1 MSKYIDLTK
10 ILTKMPDFVFDYIEV
25 AYDGESV
32 NTQIGYSIDIRTF
45 LEYLRRFKFRNI
57 SSIEDFTPKELG
69 EVTLRDL
76 NGFKAY
82 LREYETEYVTA
93 VGKTVRRVR
102 RNNEYGI
109 NRKLSG
115 IRGLYLYL
123 YKNDLIDSNVTD
135 KLDFKK
141 IHQKMKKPLT
151 TQDTLDLIDVLYNG
165 ENYFTGRSRTAYL
178 SRKQRDIALFTAYL
192 GTGCRVSELVNLN
205 VNDVDFNSSSF
216 IVTRKGGD
224 QQEIFMPLQVENE
237 LVKYME
243 ERLEMK
249 NVKDEDALFISR
261 NGRRLSPQTVEKNLK
276 SYCIAA
282 GITDP
287 DKMHPHALRR
297 TFACNMIADGVDIKM
312 VAELMGHKNIE
323 VTHRYYTQYA
333 TEKRKDIMR
342 NFDITGTEPAAHD
355 QASKQEQI

>member
-10 ILTKMPDFVFDYIEV
+10 MLTKLPDFVFDYIEI
-25 AYDGESV
+25 AYNGESI
-32 NTQIGYSIDIRTF
+32 NTQIGYSIDIKIF
-45 LEYLRRFKFRNI
+45 LEYLKKFCFKEIEN
-57 SSIEDFTPKELG
+57 IEDFTPDDLNK
-69 EVTLRDL
+69 VTLRDL

-82 LREYETEYVTA
+82 LQEYESEYINA
-93 VGKTVRRVR
+93 AGKTIKRTR

-115 IRGLYLYL
+115 IRGLYMYL
-123 YKNDLIDSNVTD
+123 YKNDLIDHNITD

-141 IHQKMKKPLT
+141 NHQKIKKPLT
-151 TQDTLDLIDVLYNG
+151 TQDTIRLIDVLYEG
-165 ENYFTGRSRTAYL
+165 ENYFEGRSKASYL
-178 SRKQRDIALFTAYL
+178 NRKQRDIALFIAYL

-205 VNDVDFNSSSF
+205 INDVDFESSSF

-237 LVKYME
+237 MLKYMD
-243 ERLEMK
+243 ERLEMQ
-249 NVKDEDALFISR
+249 NVKDKDALFISR
-261 NGRRLSPQTVEKNLK
+261 NGKRILPQTVEKNLK
-276 SYCIAA
+276 SYCRAA

-333 TEKRKDIMR
+333 AEKRRQIMR
-342 NFDITGTEPAAHD
+342 SFDITGNEDTN
-355 QASKQEQI
+355 KQKGDGNE

>member
-10 ILTKMPDFVFDYIEV
+10 ILTKLPDFAFDYIEM

-32 NTQIGYSIDIRTF
+32 NTQIGYSIDIKTF
-45 LEYLRRFKFRNI
+45 LEYLEKYKFRDI
-57 SSIEDFTPKELG
+57 GGIEEITPEMLN

-82 LREYETEYVTA
+82 LQEYENEYTTA
-93 VGKTVRRVR
+93 TGKKVKRIR

-115 IRGLYLYL
+115 IRGLFLYL
-123 YKNDLIDSNVTD
+123 YKNDYIDHNITD

-141 IHQKMKKPLT
+141 LHQKMKRPLT
-151 TQDTLDLIDVLYNG
+151 TQDVLNLIEVLYDG
-165 ENYFTGRSRTAYL
+165 ENFFDGRSRASYL
-178 SRKQRDIALFTAYL
+178 NRKQRDIALFTAYL

-205 VNDVDFNSSSF
+205 INDVDFESSSF

-237 LVKYME
+237 MLKYVE
-243 ERLEMK
+243 ERLS
-249 NVKDEDALFISR
+249 DEDTKDTDPLFISR
-261 NGRRLSPQTVEKNLK
+261 NGKRILPQTVEKNLK
-276 SYCIAA
+276 NYCRAA

-333 TEKRKDIMR
+333 IEKRKQVMR
-342 NFDITGTEPAAHD
+342 GFDITG
-355 QASKQEQI
+355 QQSKEGEQKDGG

>member
-1 MSKYIDLTK
+1 MSKYVDLTK
-10 ILTKMPDFVFDYIEV
+10 ILTKLPDYVFDYIQV

-32 NTQIGYSIDIRTF
+32 NTQIGYSIDIKTF
-45 LEYLRRFKFRNI
+45 FEYLIKFKFRGDI
-57 SSIEDFTPKELG
+57 STEDITTDMLND
-69 EVTLRDL
+69 VTLRDL

-82 LREYETEYVTA
+82 LREYESEYISPT
-93 VGKTVRRVR
+93 GRVIKR
-102 RNNEYGI
+102 IRTNNEYGI

-115 IRGLYLYL
+115 IRGLFLYL
-123 YKNDLIDSNVTD
+123 YKNDYIDHNITD

-141 IHQKMKKPLT
+141 VHQKMKKPLT
-151 TQDTLDLIDVLYNG
+151 TQDVLNLIEVLYDG
-165 ENYFTGRSRTAYL
+165 ENFFSGRSRAEYL
-178 SRKQRDIALFTAYL
+178 NRKQRDIALFTAYL

-205 VNDVDFNSSSF
+205 INDVDFDSSSF

-224 QQEIFMPLQVENE
+224 QQEIFMPIQVENE
-237 LVKYME
+237 MLKYIR
-243 ERLEMK
+243 ERL
-249 NVKDEDALFISR
+249 DEDKAKDSDPLFISR
-261 NGRRLSPQTVEKNLK
+261 NGKRILPQTVEKNLK
-276 SYCIAA
+276 NYCRTA

-333 TEKRKDIMR
+333 ASKQKQVMR
-342 NFDITGTEPAAHD
+342 NFEITGKEDEGHED
-355 QASKQEQI
+355 

>member
-10 ILTKMPDFVFDYIEV
+10 ILTRLPDFVFDYIEV
-25 AYDGESV
+25 AYNGESV
-32 NTQIGYSIDIRTF
+32 NTQIGYSLDIKTF
-45 LEYLRRFKFRNI
+45 LEYLRRFRFRDVE
-57 SSIEDFTPKELG
+57 SIEDFTPEQLG

-82 LREYETEYVTA
+82 LREYESEYVTA
-93 VGKTVRRVR
+93 AGKKIKRTR
-102 RNNEYGI
+102 RNGEFGI

-123 YKNDLIDSNVTD
+123 YKNDYIDHNITD

-141 IHQKMKKPLT
+141 LHQKMKRPLT
-151 TQDTLDLIDVLYNG
+151 TQDTVNLIDVLYEG
-165 ENYFTGRSRTAYL
+165 ENYFTGRSRASYL
-178 SRKQRDIALFTAYL
+178 NRKQRDIALFTAYL

-205 VNDVDFNSSSF
+205 VNDVDFESSSF
-216 IVTRKGGD
+216 IVTRKGGS

-237 LVKYME
+237 MLKYMD
-243 ERLEMK
+243 ERLKME
-249 NVKDEDALFISR
+249 NVKDSDALFISR
-261 NGRRLSPQTVEKNLK
+261 NGKRLSPQSVEKNLK
-276 SYCIAA
+276 TYCMAA

-333 TEKRKDIMR
+333 VEKRKEIMR
-342 NFDITGTEPAAHD
+342 KFDITGTD
-355 QASKQEQI
+355 SK

>member
-1 MSKYIDLTK
+1 MSKYVDLTK
-10 ILTKMPDFVFDYIEV
+10 LLTKLPDYVFDYIEV

-32 NTQIGYSIDIRTF
+32 NTQIGYSIDIKTF
-45 LEYLRRFKFRNI
+45 FEYLIKFKYKGKTP
-57 SSIEDFTPKELG
+57 EDITPEMLN

-82 LREYETEYVTA
+82 LKEYETEYISAT
-93 VGKTVRRVR
+93 GRKTKRIR

-115 IRGLYLYL
+115 IRGLFMYL
-123 YKNDLIDSNVTD
+123 YKNDYIDHNITD

-141 IHQKMKKPLT
+141 LHQKMKRPLNT
-151 TQDTLDLIDVLYNG
+151 KDVVSLIDVLYNG
-165 ENYFTGRSRTAYL
+165 ENYFEGRTRASYL
-178 SRKQRDIALFTAYL
+178 NRKQRDIALFTAYL

-205 VNDVDFNSSSF
+205 ITDVDFEASSF

-224 QQEIFMPLQVENE
+224 REEVFMPIQVENE
-237 LVKYME
+237 LLKYVE
-243 ERLEMK
+243 ERLSDE
-249 NVKDEDALFISR
+249 NTKDTDPLFISR
-261 NGRRLSPQTVEKNLK
+261 NNQRILPQTVEKNLK
-276 SYCIAA
+276 GYCRAA

-297 TFACNMIADGVDIKM
+297 TFACNLIADGVDIKM

-333 TEKRKDIMR
+333 AERRKEVMR
-342 NFDITGTEPAAHD
+342 SLDLPSGNKE
-355 QASKQEQI
+355 E

>member
-1 MSKYIDLTK
+1 MSKYVDLTK
-10 ILTKMPDFVFDYIEV
+10 ILTKLPDFAFVYIEM

-32 NTQIGYSIDIRTF
+32 NTQIGYSIDIKTF
-45 LEYLRRFKFRNI
+45 LEYLKKYKFKTI
-57 SSIEDFTPKELG
+57 GEIDEITPEMLN

-82 LREYETEYVTA
+82 LQEYENEYTTA
-93 VGKTVRRVR
+93 TGKKVKRVR

-109 NRKLSG
+109 NRKLSS
-115 IRGLYLYL
+115 IRGLFLYL
-123 YKNDLIDSNVTD
+123 YKNDYIDHNITD

-141 IHQKMKKPLT
+141 LHQKMKRPLT
-151 TQDTLDLIDVLYNG
+151 TQDVLNLIEVLYDG
-165 ENYFTGRSRTAYL
+165 ENFFDGRTRASYL
-178 SRKQRDIALFTAYL
+178 NRKQRDIALFTAYL

-205 VNDVDFNSSSF
+205 INDVDFESSSF
-216 IVTRKGGD
+216 VVTRKGGD
-224 QQEIFMPLQVENE
+224 QQEIFMPIQVENE
-237 LVKYME
+237 MLKYVE
-243 ERLEMK
+243 ERLS
-249 NVKDEDALFISR
+249 DEDTKDNDPLFISR
-261 NGRRLSPQTVEKNLK
+261 NGKRILPQTVEKNLK
-276 SYCIAA
+276 SYCRAA

-333 TEKRKDIMR
+333 VQKRKQVMR
-342 NFDITGTEPAAHD
+342 NFDITGQQEGETANGD
-355 QASKQEQI
+355 QG